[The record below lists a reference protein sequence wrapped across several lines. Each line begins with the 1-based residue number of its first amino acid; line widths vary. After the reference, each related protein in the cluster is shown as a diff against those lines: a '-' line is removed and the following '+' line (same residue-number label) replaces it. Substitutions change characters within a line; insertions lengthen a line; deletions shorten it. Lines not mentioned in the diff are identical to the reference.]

1 MLTIYLGLGCF
12 ISIFSLHLQLMLQIV
27 QHIEPLL
34 REHDFVIVPSLGGF
48 VASLQP
54 SRNENDTLYPPCKM
68 VGFNPT
74 LTYNDGLLAQAI
86 AQQNRCTLHEANRI
100 VEQEA
105 QAMHQQL
112 RLWKHLSLGTLG
124 TLHQRENGIDF
135 EPAQQGLPTSAAYGL
150 QPVYFPTITQETTVA
165 VPAQQVVVPVLE
177 TKKVALKRS
186 FNFTAACVA
195 VILLLL
201 MIPTNFNKQQNES
214 RAMFVPPTAFEE
226 VLITPQSDVVE
237 EEQCTPYHVVIG
249 SFYTQAKALKFL
261 KQTPSSLGKCQIIYS
276 DGRFRITA
284 ASYPT
289 EELGNLAMEDIA
301 KRYPAYKDAWLLHYN
316 P

>member
-1 MLTIYLGLGCF
+1 
-12 ISIFSLHLQLMLQIV
+12 MLQIV

-34 REHDFVIVPSLGGF
+34 KEHDFVIVPSLGGF

-54 SRNENDTLYPPCKM
+54 SRNENGTLYPPCKM

-74 LTYNDGLLAQAI
+74 LTYNDGLLAQSI
-86 AQQNRCTLHEANRI
+86 AQQNGCTLHEANRI

-112 RLWKHLSLGTLG
+112 HLWKHLSLGTLG
-124 TLHQRENGIDF
+124 TLHLRENGIDF
-135 EPAQQGLPTSAAYGL
+135 EPTQHGLPTASSYGL
-150 QPVYFPTITQETTVA
+150 QPVYFPAIQPEAATTAAQVA
-165 VPAQQVVVPVLE
+165 PVVPATA
-177 TKKVALKRS
+177 TKVVALKRP
-186 FNFTAACVA
+186 FHFTAACVA
-195 VILLLL
+195 VILFLL
-201 MIPTNFNKQQNES
+201 MIPTNFNRQRTES

-226 VLITPQSDVVE
+226 VLITPQVE
-237 EEQCTPYHVVIG
+237 EVEEVQCTPYHVVIG

-261 KQTPSSLGKCQIIYS
+261 KQTPSSLPKCQIIYS

-289 EELGNLAMEDIA
+289 EELGNQAMEDIA
-301 KRYPAYKDAWLLHYN
+301 NRYPAYKDAWLLHYN